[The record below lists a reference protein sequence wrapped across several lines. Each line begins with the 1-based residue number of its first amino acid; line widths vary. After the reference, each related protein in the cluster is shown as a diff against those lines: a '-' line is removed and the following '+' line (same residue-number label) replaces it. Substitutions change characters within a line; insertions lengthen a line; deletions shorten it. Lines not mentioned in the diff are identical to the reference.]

1 MGSGRTRAWGC
12 GVEPYG
18 PKSLRRSPTDK
29 PFQGGVL
36 REHVKGPTI
45 RFLGGVR
52 EIGGNKIL
60 IEDGPDRVLF
70 DFGPSFSPRVEAFY
84 VNYLQPRTTSP
95 AKDLLEFDL
104 VRRLPGLYSRE
115 ALGDGDLAYTE
126 PEIHGIFVSHAH
138 ADHAGY
144 LSLVDPTIPVHVG
157 EGTRTLLSAI
167 ETSSTRMKYGE
178 HPWEV
183 FRDKAPV
190 RVGRIEVVPFPVD
203 HSIPFAYGFL
213 VRTSE
218 GTLAYTG
225 DFRHHGPRASDT
237 HAFFQAVAAEKV
249 DALLIEGTRAG
260 PDPRR
265 NLSEEGVRSGVDR
278 VLNERAGLALACTYP
293 RDIDRLRT
301 LHAAASAAD
310 RDLVV
315 SVRTAHLLTQVAPR
329 FAPGE
334 IPVPGHSPGLRVY
347 ARKKRTSYLWERPF
361 LDDALLAEEVRRR
374 GRKCLLALDL
384 AHFPELI
391 DLRPPEGS
399 PFIHSMSEPFSED
412 DVDDKV
418 MHNWLEHFGLEFH
431 QMHAS
436 GHASGSELLEIV
448 RATGARAVY
457 PIHTEHPEAFEKA
470 GPSVRLPELAVA
482 YPLAG

>member
-1 MGSGRTRAWGC
+1 MALDVSPPS
-12 GVEPYG
+12 E
-18 PKSLRRSPTDK
+18 KLLRPRTDK
-29 PFQGGVL
+29 PFQGGLPSRRV
-36 REHVKGPTI
+36 HKPTV

-60 IEDGPDRVLF
+60 IEDGADRILF
-70 DFGPSFSPRVEAFY
+70 DFGPSFSPRAEEFY
-84 VNYLQPRTTSP
+84 VDYLQPRSTSR

-104 VRRLPGLYSRE
+104 IPRVPGLYSRE
-115 ALGDGDLAYTE
+115 ALGDGDLPYTP
-126 PEIHGIFVSHAH
+126 PEVHGIFVSHAH

-144 LSLVDPTIPVHVG
+144 LDLVDPEIPVHVG

-167 ETSSTRMKYGE
+167 ETSTRMKYGD
-178 HPWEV
+178 HPWRV
-183 FRDKAPV
+183 FQDRSVV

-203 HSIPFAYGFL
+203 HSIPFAYGFI

-225 DFRHHGPRASDT
+225 DFRHHGPRAADT
-237 HAFFQAVAAEKV
+237 HAFFAAVAEEKV

-265 NLSEEGVRSGVDR
+265 NLSEAGVRSGVDR
-278 VLNERAGLALACTYP
+278 VLKERSELALACTYP

-301 LHAAASAAD
+301 LHAAAVEGG
-310 RDLVV
+310 RELIV

-334 IPVPGHSPGLRVY
+334 IPLPGKTAGIHVY
-347 ARKKRTSYLWERPF
+347 ARKKRVSYLWERPY
-361 LDDALLAEEVRRR
+361 LDSALTASEVRDR
-374 GRKCLLALDL
+374 GRKYLLALDL

-391 DLRPPEGS
+391 DLRPPKGS

-418 MHNWLEHFGLEFH
+418 MHNWLDHFGLEFH

-436 GHASGSELLEIV
+436 GHASGSELLELV
-448 RATGARAVY
+448 RATGARTVY

-470 GPSVRLPELAVA
+470 GPSVRLPELGETYLIAR
-482 YPLAG
+482 

>member
-1 MGSGRTRAWGC
+1 MKR
-12 GVEPYG
+12 
-18 PKSLRRSPTDK
+18 
-29 PFQGGVL
+29 
-36 REHVKGPTI
+36 PTI

-70 DFGPSFSPRVEAFY
+70 DFGPSFSPRVEEYY
-84 VNYLQPRTTSP
+84 VNFLQPRSTTR

-104 VRRLPGLYSRE
+104 IPRLPGLYARE
-115 ALGDGDLAYTE
+115 TLGDGDLPYVE
-126 PEIHGIFVSHAH
+126 PEIHGVFVSHAH

-144 LSLVDPTIPVHVG
+144 LDLIDPAIPVHVG

-167 ETSSTRMKYGE
+167 EASTRMKYGT

-183 FRDKAPV
+183 FHDRSPV
-190 RVGRIEVVPFPVD
+190 RVGRIEVVPYPVD
-203 HSIPFAYGFL
+203 HSIPFAYGFI

-218 GTLAYTG
+218 GSLAYTG

-237 HAFFQAVAAEKV
+237 HAFFDAVASEKV

-265 NLSEEGVRSGVDR
+265 NLSEDGVRNGVDR
-278 VLNERAGLALACTYP
+278 VLEGCSELALACTYP
-293 RDIDRLRT
+293 RDVDRLRT
-301 LHAAASAAD
+301 LYAAAREAD

-329 FAPGE
+329 FPAGE
-334 IPVPGHSPGLRVY
+334 VPVPGHTPGLRVY
-347 ARKKRTSYLWERPF
+347 ARKKRVSYLWERPY
-361 LDDALLAEEVRRR
+361 LDDALPAEEVSRR
-374 GRKCLLALDL
+374 GRSYLLALDL
-384 AHFPELI
+384 AHFTELI
-391 DLRPPEGS
+391 DLRPSKGS

-412 DVDDKV
+412 DVDDQV

-436 GHASGSELLEIV
+436 GHASGSELLDIV

-457 PIHTEHPEAFEKA
+457 PIHTEHPEAFVKA
-470 GPSVRLPELAVA
+470 GPSVREPELGVT
-482 YPLAG
+482 YPLAGEGERPTRS